1 MVFDGVCPDGSAF
14 YSRLNAATNS
24 SGDKV
29 PAVLAKP
36 HLF

>member
-1 MVFDGVCPDGSAF
+1 MVFDGVCPDGSSF